1 MIKPTD
7 FNKSLIALSLTL
19 GASCFSFSAIA
30 SAQVGQ
36 NIVNPTGNI
45 LEGYWHNWCNSNG
58 GDGYQ
63 AGSSACIQLQEIHPD
78 YNVVM
83 VSFMKASAQNRIP
96 TFTLDTSLGM
106 TEQDF
111 INQIGT
117 LNAQGRS
124 VLLSLGGANSH
135 IELQRG
141 DERAFADEIIR
152 LVDYYGFDGLD
163 IDLEQNAIKAA
174 DNEYVI
180 TEALKVVKLHYQEQ
194 GENFLIA
201 MAPEFPN
208 LRVNAANTYKE
219 YIEKLDD
226 YYDWISPQFYNQ
238 DGDGVN
244 GDYSDGECNKF
255 IPQNNDNCKSEFI
268 YWSAYN
274 VSNGL
279 DGMVKIPHDKLV
291 YGIPTNKDAA
301 NNGQVLDPQDL
312 FNAFERLK
320 SEDLPLRGIMTW
332 SINWDMGK
340 DSNQTSYDS
349 QFVRTYG
356 PFIHPG
362 EGENTAPI
370 LYGIEHVD
378 ILIGTNFDPMHN
390 VTAYDDQDG
399 DLTSAINIT
408 GSVDTSAVGVYPLQY
423 SVTDQQGLQ
432 TAKTRNV
439 TVSETP
445 ECGEVNE
452 YPNWPRKDWEG
463 GDYNHADTGDLMSYQ
478 GSVYEAQWYTSSVPG
493 SDASWILVDSCQ
505 GGGNQAPTA
514 IIDGPNSANITDPI
528 TLDGQGSSD
537 EDGSIVSYQWTWND
551 MPMTLTQPILN
562 MTFSEENKGEN
573 VFTLTV
579 TDNEGKDNTVSHTVT
594 VTSDDGG
601 TEPGDCGGIPA
612 YQNYDPTT
620 GEGIYMNKDLIS
632 HQGNKYESQADNLY
646 NVEPGTAEHWW
657 KLLGACQS

>member
-1 MIKPTD
+1 MKHKK

-19 GASCFSFSAIA
+19 GTSCFSIPAFA
-30 SAQVGQ
+30 SNQAGQ
-36 NIVNPTGNI
+36 EIVNPVGNI
-45 LEGYWHNWCNSNG
+45 LEGYWHNWCNING

-63 AGSSACIQLQEIHPD
+63 NGSSACIQLQEINPD

-83 VSFMKASAQNRIP
+83 VSFMKASGEERIP
-96 TFTLDTSLGM
+96 TFILDTSFGM

-111 INQIGT
+111 IDQIST

-124 VLLSLGGANSH
+124 VLLSLGGADSH

-141 DERAFADEIIR
+141 DEEAFANEIIR
-152 LVDYYGFDGLD
+152 LVERYGFDGLD

-180 TEALKVVKLHYQEQ
+180 TEALKTVKQYYQDQ
-194 GENFLIA
+194 GKNFIIA

-208 LRVNAANTYKE
+208 LRLIATNTYKE
-219 YIEKLDD
+219 YIQGLDG

-238 DGDGVN
+238 AGDGIS
-244 GDYSDGECNKF
+244 GDYSGGECNGW
-255 IPQNNDNCKSEFI
+255 IAQNNDNCKSEFI

-274 VSNGL
+274 ISNGI
-279 DGMVKIPHDKLV
+279 DGFIEIPHNKLV
-291 YGIPTNKDAA
+291 YGIPANKDAA
-301 NNGQVLDPQDL
+301 NNGQVLNPQDL
-312 FNAFERLK
+312 FDAFDKLER
-320 SEDLPLRGIMTW
+320 EGLPLRGIMTW

-340 DSNQTSYDS
+340 DSNNIGYDS
-349 QFVRTYG
+349 QFVNTYG
-356 PFIHPG
+356 PFIHG
-362 EGENTAPI
+362 DEGNNTAPI
-370 LYGIEHVD
+370 ISGIEHIEISV
-378 ILIGTNFDPMHN
+378 GTLFDAKN
-390 VTAYDDQDG
+390 GVTAYDREDG
-399 DLTSAINIT
+399 DLTNKIQID
-408 GSVDTSAVGVYPLQY
+408 GSVDTSVVGIYPLHY
-423 SVTDQQGLQ
+423 SVTDQEGLQ
-432 TAKTRNV
+432 TSQPRIV
-439 TVSETP
+439 TVSEVP

-463 GDYNHADTGDLMSYQ
+463 GDFNHVEKNDLMSYQ
-478 GSVYEAQWYTSSVPG
+478 GSVYEAQWYTSSVPS
-493 SDASWILVDSCQ
+493 SDSSWILVDSCQ

-601 TEPGDCGGIPA
+601 TVPEDCGDMPA
-612 YQNYDPTT
+612 YQSYNPAT
-620 GEGIYMNKDLIS
+620 GNGIYMNKALVS

-657 KLLGACQS
+657 KRLVACQS